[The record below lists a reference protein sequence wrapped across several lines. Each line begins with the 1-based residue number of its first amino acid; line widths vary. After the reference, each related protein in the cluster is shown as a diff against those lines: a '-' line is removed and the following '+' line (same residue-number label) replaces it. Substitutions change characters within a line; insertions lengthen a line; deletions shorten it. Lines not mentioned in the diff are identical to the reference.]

1 MDRVPNDV
9 GRAPL
14 TGASPRHRSPRPR
27 QILGISFF
35 SGNATEAVERMRSG
49 GLLVAPAAPALMALP
64 RDQPYREA
72 VLAADVAIVDSSLM
86 AILWNLLEGDNLRR
100 LSGLEYFSH
109 LVNDS
114 DFRQPRAAL
123 YVMAGDES
131 ANKNVAW
138 LADQG
143 ISLEPEQFYVA
154 PMYGNDVVDSELLR
168 RISALRPRHV
178 VVTLGGG
185 IQERLGVYIK
195 QSLDYTPAIHCI
207 GAAIAFRSGDQV
219 PIPPIADRLALGWLL
234 RCLWRPRS
242 YVPRYWAARKLA
254 WLLYRYRA
262 ELPPLSAYS
271 KGGAAASSASI
282 A

>member
-1 MDRVPNDV
+1 
-9 GRAPL
+9 
-14 TGASPRHRSPRPR
+14 
-27 QILGISFF
+27 
-35 SGNATEAVERMRSG
+35 
-49 GLLVAPAAPALMALP
+49 
-64 RDQPYREA
+64 
-72 VLAADVAIVDSSLM
+72 
-86 AILWNLLEGDNLRR
+86 
-100 LSGLEYFSH
+100 
-109 LVNDS
+109 
-114 DFRQPRAAL
+114 
-123 YVMAGDES
+123 MAGDES